1 MHNRPKELQEEI
13 FNKLFETAEIAKFTK
28 DEHNE
33 YESSLKYYRD
43 LKNTLDTAKEDGRE
57 EGRLE
62 GKLEGIEEGRII
74 GIEEGKLEGETNKTI
89 EIARNLL
96 SLNIDIE
103 TISKSTGL
111 SKSEIEKIL

>member
-1 MHNRPKELQEEI
+1 MKIHNRPKELQEEI

-43 LKNTLDTAKEDGRE
+43 LRNTLDTAKEDGR
-57 EGRLE
+57 LE
-62 GKLEGIEEGRII
+62 GKLEGRLEE
-74 GIEEGKLEGETNKTI
+74 KI

-96 SLNIDIE
+96 LLNIDIE

-111 SKSEIEKIL
+111 SKAEIQKLNN